1 MVDAVE
7 ELKKARKILE
17 DSYNEALEK
26 YEQKIK
32 DAQEERKRVLEF
44 AKRRLIIHKDNQ
56 LKKLDVKISESVKIG
71 EQVIVKVT
79 KSTPTTVP
87 PLESSGQK
95 MVLDD
100 VIESLLKSSSETLE
114 TTKNTLTKVNRL
126 SGKQVIGLSFAVSV
140 CAGFVAS
147 IIFNFFLNFRLP

>member
-1 MVDAVE
+1 LVDAVE

-56 LKKLDVKISESVKIG
+56 LKKLDVKITESVKIG
-71 EQVIVKVT
+71 EQVVVKVT

-87 PLESSGQK
+87 PLESPEQK
-95 MVLDD
+95 MVQED
-100 VIESLLKSSSETLE
+100 VIESLLESLSEILE
-114 TTKNTLTKVNRL
+114 TTKNTLTKVDRL

-147 IIFNFFLNFRLP
+147 IIYSIFS